1 MSMRVVAVV
10 VSNDQPQFLQSTIA
24 ALDKQSFRIERTLIV
39 DSSSEDDISSVLAT
53 FEKSSPRNAV
63 FKVEE
68 KANFAEL
75 VATGIKQALSGFDSL
90 NEIAIWVLHD
100 DTNPEV
106 HALAE
111 LVRALE
117 ISPLVAIASPKQV
130 SIENPKII
138 LQQGLTVTRSLKPFS
153 LVTNELD
160 QKQFD
165 SMTDVLAVT
174 SNAMLIRATSW
185 ADLGGFS
192 LDAPE
197 FAADIDLGIRAHQLG
212 SRVVVVPT
220 SRVRH
225 AQLSLNGLRK
235 KKWLGGS
242 VKYGMA
248 KATNHLRLTHSPLL
262 LAFLYW
268 LTLPAYSVL
277 QILWLLL
284 VKRPDRI
291 PFTLKA
297 NIWAFFTIRARLRDR
312 HRYSLKSLKALLATR
327 EQVKAKSRIAFEVA
341 EQKLKLE
348 NFASTETT
356 RVSQSGFAASGGLWW
371 MFGLL
376 ALSFAY
382 LPTGQSLFGG
392 FALPLSDNW
401 LQLFSNT
408 GSSYQNTGMGLAA
421 PSDPFNW
428 VLLLIGSLTF
438 WAPNLALSFLLLVA
452 KALAFFGAWRL
463 LSLVTARGGLRAVFA
478 LVYALWPAFI
488 VAQSEA
494 NIPAVIFTIALPWFI
509 FSLAR
514 AARMGITTSIRS
526 SEQSWSWIAASGL
539 LCAVVCV
546 SAPSVLITLIV
557 IGLSFA
563 VLARKRLA
571 ALSFIALPAAAL
583 MLPYLVFQVLGNHSW
598 LGILADPTISLP
610 SSNTSVLQALL
621 GKDQVF
627 GWCAVGMLALAIL
640 GLLSRAK
647 GVLLAW
653 LIALIALVNLWF
665 VQGIRFTAGGTSSI
679 FLPPT
684 EWVYD
689 SSTPA
694 VMLTAL
700 SALVAIVL
708 WLESI
713 TRSGFRKFVVT
724 AVFLAV
730 SAPLAFSAVVTP
742 SATSFTDGRNLPAI
756 VAAEATASS
765 NLRLLVISRDQDLK
779 FRAELIWPDGN
790 KLDTVSTAYRLS
802 ALNAGLATDSQ
813 LQQSLTELVGNLVS
827 ANGKSPKKALL
838 DAQVGFVL
846 VPERIGNGDLGV
858 ALNSVVELDQVG
870 LTEFGQLWRVKSA
883 VSTKKEPLSL
893 WSTTKSVQLGLL
905 LAFVLLALP
914 TSRGRKRNEPFDL
927 SDLANEEVEQ

>member
-39 DSSSEDDISSVLAT
+39 DSSIEEDLSEVLT
-53 FEKSSPRNAV
+53 NFEKSSPRNAV
-63 FKVEE
+63 LKVEE

-75 VATGIKQALSGFDSL
+75 AATGIKQALSGFDSL
-90 NEIAIWVLHD
+90 NDIAIWVLHD

-197 FAADIDLGIRAHQLG
+197 FAADIDLGIRAHHLG

-242 VKYGMA
+242 VKYAMA
-248 KATNHLRLTHSPLL
+248 KATNHLRLSHSPLL

-291 PFTLKA
+291 LFTLKA
-297 NIWAFFTIRARLRDR
+297 NAWAFFTIRARLRDR
-312 HRYSLKSLKALLATR
+312 HGYSLKSLKALLANR

-348 NFASTETT
+348 NFASAEIA
-356 RVSQSGFAASGGLWW
+356 RVSQSGFAVSGGLWW

-382 LPTGQSLFGG
+382 LPTGQSLYGG

-401 LQLFSNT
+401 LNLFANT
-408 GSSYQNTGMGLAA
+408 GASYQNIGMGLAA

-438 WAPNLALSFLLLVA
+438 WAPNLALSFLLLFA

-463 LSLVTARGGLRAVFA
+463 LSLVTARGGLRTVFA
-478 LVYALWPAFI
+478 LVYALWPAFT

-494 NIPAVIFTIALPWFI
+494 NIPAVIFAISLPWFI

-514 AARMGITTSIRS
+514 AARIGITTSIRS

-557 IGLSFA
+557 IGLIFA
-563 VLARKRLA
+563 VVARKRLA

-610 SSNTSVLQALL
+610 SSQVSVLQALL
-621 GKDQVF
+621 GKDQIL
-627 GWCAVGMLALAIL
+627 GWCAIGILALAIL
-640 GLLSRAK
+640 GLLSRTK
-647 GVLLAW
+647 GVLISW

-665 VQGIRFTAGGTSSI
+665 VQGIRFTAGGTGSI
-679 FLPPT
+679 FLAPT

-689 SSTPA
+689 SSTPS
-694 VMLTAL
+694 VMLIAL
-700 SALVAIVL
+700 SVLVAIVL

-713 TRSGFRKFVVT
+713 TRSGFRKFLVT
-724 AVFLAV
+724 AVFLTV
-730 SAPLAFSAVVTP
+730 SAPLAFSAVVTT
-742 SATSFTDGRNLPAI
+742 SAPSFTDGRNLPAI
-756 VAAEATASS
+756 VEAEAKASS
-765 NLRLLVISRDQDLK
+765 NLRLLVISGDQDLK
-779 FRAELIWPDGN
+779 FRAELIWPN
-790 KLDTVSTAYRLS
+790 SSKLDTVSTAYRLS
-802 ALNAGLATDSQ
+802 PLSAGLATDSQ
-813 LQQSLTELVGNLVS
+813 LQQSLAKLVGNLVS
-827 ANGKSPKKALL
+827 ANGKSPKTALL

-846 VPERIGNGDLGV
+846 VPERVGNGDIGV
-858 ALNSVVELDQVG
+858 ALNSVVELEQVG
-870 LTEFGQLWRVKSA
+870 LTEFGQLWRVKAA
-883 VSTKKEPLSL
+883 VSAKNEPLSL

-914 TSRGRKRNEPFDL
+914 TSRGRKRKEPLDVSDL
-927 SDLANEEVEQ
+927 STDEVEQ

>member
-39 DSSSEDDISSVLAT
+39 DSSTEENLTDLLTT

-90 NEIAIWVLHD
+90 NDIAIWVLHD

-130 SIENPKII
+130 SIENPKVI

-225 AQLSLNGLRK
+225 AQLALNGLRK

-248 KATNHLRLTHSPLL
+248 KATNHLRLSHSPLL

-291 PFTLKA
+291 LFTLKA
-297 NIWAFFTIRARLRDR
+297 NLWAFFTIRARLRDR

-408 GSSYQNTGMGLAA
+408 GASYQNTGMGLAA

-438 WAPNLALSFLLLVA
+438 WAPNLALSFLLLFA

-478 LVYALWPAFI
+478 LVYALWPAFTL
-488 VAQSEA
+488 AQSEA
-494 NIPAVIFTIALPWFI
+494 NIPSVIFAISLPWFI

-514 AARMGITTSIRS
+514 AARIGITTSIRS

-557 IGLSFA
+557 IGLIFA

-610 SSNTSVLQALL
+610 SSQASVLQTLL

-665 VQGIRFTAGGTSSI
+665 VQGVRFTAGGTGSI

-724 AVFLAV
+724 AVFLTV

-742 SATSFTDGRNLPAI
+742 SSTSFTDGRNLPAI
-756 VAAEATASS
+756 VAAEAKASS

-779 FRAELIWPDGN
+779 FRAELIWPAGN

-802 ALNAGLATDSQ
+802 PLNAGLATDSQ
-813 LQQSLTELVGNLVS
+813 LQQSLAKLVGNLVS

-846 VPERIGNGDLGV
+846 VPERVGNGDLGV

-883 VSTKKEPLSL
+883 VSAKKEPLSL

-914 TSRGRKRNEPFDL
+914 TSRGRKRKEPLDVSEL
-927 SDLANEEVEQ
+927 STEEVEQ

>member
-39 DSSSEDDISSVLAT
+39 DSSTEENLTDVLTT

-90 NEIAIWVLHD
+90 NDIAIWVLHD

-130 SIENPKII
+130 SIENPKVI

-225 AQLSLNGLRK
+225 AQLALNGLRK

-248 KATNHLRLTHSPLL
+248 KATNHLRLSHSPLFF
-262 LAFLYW
+262 AFLYW

-291 PFTLKA
+291 LFTLKA
-297 NIWAFFTIRARLRDR
+297 NLWAFFTIRARLRDR

-371 MFGLL
+371 MFGLF

-408 GSSYQNTGMGLAA
+408 GASYQNTGMGLAA

-438 WAPNLALSFLLLVA
+438 WAPNLALSFLLLFA

-478 LVYALWPAFI
+478 LVYALWPAFN

-494 NIPAVIFTIALPWFI
+494 NIPSVIFAISLPWFI

-514 AARMGITTSIRS
+514 AARIGITTSIRS

-557 IGLSFA
+557 IGLIFA
-563 VLARKRLA
+563 VLVRKRLA

-610 SSNTSVLQALL
+610 SSQASVLQTLL

-665 VQGIRFTAGGTSSI
+665 VQGIRFTAGGTGSI

-724 AVFLAV
+724 AVFLTV

-756 VAAEATASS
+756 VAAEAKASS

-779 FRAELIWPDGN
+779 FRAELIWPAGN

-802 ALNAGLATDSQ
+802 PLNAGLATDSQ

-846 VPERIGNGDLGV
+846 VPERVGNGDLGV

-883 VSTKKEPLSL
+883 VSAKKEPLSL

-914 TSRGRKRNEPFDL
+914 TSRGRKRKEPLDVSEL
-927 SDLANEEVEQ
+927 STDEVEQ

>member
-39 DSSSEDDISSVLAT
+39 DSSTEENLTDLLTT

-90 NEIAIWVLHD
+90 NDIAIWVLHD

-130 SIENPKII
+130 SIENPKVI

-225 AQLSLNGLRK
+225 AQLALNGLRK

-248 KATNHLRLTHSPLL
+248 KATNHLRLSHSPLL
-262 LAFLYW
+262 FAFLYW

-291 PFTLKA
+291 LFTLKA
-297 NIWAFFTIRARLRDR
+297 NLWAFFTIRARLRDR

-408 GSSYQNTGMGLAA
+408 GASYQNTGMGLAA

-438 WAPNLALSFLLLVA
+438 WAPNLALSFLLLFA

-478 LVYALWPAFI
+478 LVYALWPAFTL
-488 VAQSEA
+488 AQSEA
-494 NIPAVIFTIALPWFI
+494 NIPSVIFAISLPWFI

-514 AARMGITTSIRS
+514 AARIGITTSIRS

-557 IGLSFA
+557 IGLIFA
-563 VLARKRLA
+563 VLVRKRLA

-610 SSNTSVLQALL
+610 SSQASVLQTLL

-665 VQGIRFTAGGTSSI
+665 VQGVRFTAGGTGSI

-724 AVFLAV
+724 AVFLTV

-742 SATSFTDGRNLPAI
+742 SATAFTDGRNLPAI
-756 VAAEATASS
+756 VAAEAKASS

-779 FRAELIWPDGN
+779 FRAELIWPAGN

-802 ALNAGLATDSQ
+802 PLNAGLATDSQ

-827 ANGKSPKKALL
+827 ANGKSPKQALL

-846 VPERIGNGDLGV
+846 VPERVGNGDLGV

-883 VSTKKEPLSL
+883 VSAKKEPLSL

-914 TSRGRKRNEPFDL
+914 TSRGRKRKEPLDVSEL
-927 SDLANEEVEQ
+927 STEEVEQ

>member
-1 MSMRVVAVV
+1 MRVVAVV

-408 GSSYQNTGMGLAA
+408 GASYQNTGMGLVA
-421 PSDPFNW
+421 PSDPFSW

-438 WAPNLALSFLLLVA
+438 WAPNLALSFLLLLA

-610 SSNTSVLQALL
+610 SSQTSVLQALL

-724 AVFLAV
+724 AVFLTV

-802 ALNAGLATDSQ
+802 ALNAGQATDSQ

>member
-421 PSDPFNW
+421 PSDPFSW

-514 AARMGITTSIRS
+514 AARMGITSSIRS

-610 SSNTSVLQALL
+610 SSQTSVLQALL
-621 GKDQVF
+621 GKVQVF

-742 SATSFTDGRNLPAI
+742 SSTSFTDGRNLPAI

-802 ALNAGLATDSQ
+802 ALNAGQVTDSQ

>member
-408 GSSYQNTGMGLAA
+408 GASYQNTGMGLVA
-421 PSDPFNW
+421 PSDPFSW

-438 WAPNLALSFLLLVA
+438 WAPNLALSFLLLLA

-478 LVYALWPAFI
+478 LVYALWPAFN

-610 SSNTSVLQALL
+610 SSQTSVLQALL

-724 AVFLAV
+724 AVFLTV

-802 ALNAGLATDSQ
+802 ALNAGQVTDSQ

>member
-277 QILWLLL
+277 QIFWLLL

-348 NFASTETT
+348 TFASTETT

-408 GSSYQNTGMGLAA
+408 GASYQNTGMGLVA

-438 WAPNLALSFLLLVA
+438 WAPNLALSFLLLLA

-494 NIPAVIFTIALPWFI
+494 NIPAVIFTFALPWFI

-598 LGILADPTISLP
+598 LGILADPSISLP
-610 SSNTSVLQALL
+610 SSQTSVLQALL
-621 GKDQVF
+621 GKGQVF

-724 AVFLAV
+724 AVFLTV

-742 SATSFTDGRNLPAI
+742 SSTSFTDGRNLPAI

-813 LQQSLTELVGNLVS
+813 LQRSLTELVGNLVS
-827 ANGKSPKKALL
+827 ANGKNPKKALL

>member
-277 QILWLLL
+277 QIFWLLL

-348 NFASTETT
+348 TFASTETT

-408 GSSYQNTGMGLAA
+408 GASYQNTGMGLVA

-438 WAPNLALSFLLLVA
+438 WAPNLALSFLLLLA

-494 NIPAVIFTIALPWFI
+494 NIPAVIFTFALPWFI

-610 SSNTSVLQALL
+610 SSQTSVLQALL

-694 VMLTAL
+694 VMLAAL

-724 AVFLAV
+724 AVFLTV

>member
-39 DSSSEDDISSVLAT
+39 DSSTEENLTDVLTT

-90 NEIAIWVLHD
+90 NDIAIWVLHD

-130 SIENPKII
+130 SIENPKVI

-225 AQLSLNGLRK
+225 AQLALNGLRK

-248 KATNHLRLTHSPLL
+248 KATNHLRLSHSPLM

-291 PFTLKA
+291 LFTLKA
-297 NIWAFFTIRARLRDR
+297 NLWAFFTIRARLRDR

-348 NFASTETT
+348 NFASTETI

-408 GSSYQNTGMGLAA
+408 GASYQNAGMGLAA

-428 VLLLIGSLTF
+428 ALLLIGSLTF
-438 WAPNLALSFLLLVA
+438 WAPNLALSFLLLFA

-463 LSLVTARGGLRAVFA
+463 LSLVTDRGGLRAVFA
-478 LVYALWPAFI
+478 LVYALWPAFTL
-488 VAQSEA
+488 AQSEA
-494 NIPAVIFTIALPWFI
+494 NIPSVIFAISLPWFI

-514 AARMGITTSIRS
+514 AARIGITTSIRS

-557 IGLSFA
+557 IGLIFA

-610 SSNTSVLQALL
+610 SSQASVLQALL
-621 GKDQVF
+621 GNDQIF
-627 GWCAVGMLALAIL
+627 GWCAVGILSLAIL

-665 VQGIRFTAGGTSSI
+665 VQGVRFTAGGTGSI

-724 AVFLAV
+724 AVFLTV

-742 SATSFTDGRNLPAI
+742 SSTSFTDGRNLPAI
-756 VAAEATASS
+756 VAAEAKASS

-779 FRAELIWPDGN
+779 FRAELIWPAGN

-802 ALNAGLATDSQ
+802 PLNAGLATDSQ

-827 ANGKSPKKALL
+827 ANGKSPKQALL

-846 VPERIGNGDLGV
+846 VPERVGNGDLGV

-883 VSTKKEPLSL
+883 VSAKKEPLSL

-914 TSRGRKRNEPFDL
+914 TSRGRKRKEPLDVSEL
-927 SDLANEEVEQ
+927 STEEVEQ